1 MNDCVIAKYLRLS
14 QDDAISESMSIPH
27 QRLLLDEFIDEA
39 SIPNTTVLEFVDN
52 GFTGTNLNRPAAQEM
67 LDLVRIG
74 KVNCI
79 IVKDFSRF
87 SRDSMESGYYIEQV
101 FPLYGVRFISVAD
114 HYDSADYDGST
125 GGLDVA
131 FKFMMHEY
139 YSKDLSKKVKSAKH
153 ILMKNGEHI
162 VGGAIYGYRKND
174 SGKWE
179 HDPTAA
185 EVVREI
191 FDMALDGKTTTQIRD
206 KLFADQRLAP
216 REYEYFNKGK
226 DIMPKYNWTTRQ
238 IFRILTNEQYTGAYV
253 AGKRESSSIGSKKM
267 VLKDRSEWIIFPNSH
282 TPIVGQ
288 DEFDRVQEIIN
299 APKEALSHGRE
310 RSAHAKK
317 LYDRIVSGERKPN
330 SMLYGYRV
338 SPCGTTYVIE
348 ETAAQA
354 VRMIFDFALKGYTA
368 RDIGEEL
375 CKAKHIPPGE
385 YFKLARGANIEPTY
399 RWPKLRVRE
408 ILKNE
413 QYTGSYVAGRTFQD
427 ESGRKY
433 HTPKSEW
440 IIIPDKHPAI
450 VSKEVFEQVQALA
463 SQGKRKMQPHDYLL
477 KGKIV
482 CGTCGHAMIYGNTTF
497 EPMYRCMS
505 THADPTAACHKL
517 KLYTAEVEDAVM
529 TVIKVQAGVILE
541 SGELSELRNDEGNN
555 QLAEYEKQ
563 ITAIGEQRQS
573 IYEQFITGEIDRET
587 YRSVKADF
595 TAQIERLKST
605 VAAIKQSETD
615 SRTQKNTADQ
625 AKAVLGDALTPREI
639 VDTLID
645 KVHVF
650 PNNHI
655 EISWK
660 VSGFAVGM

>member
-1 MNDCVIAKYLRLS
+1 MNEYVIAKYLRLS
-14 QDDAISESMSIPH
+14 QDDAVSESMSIPH
-27 QRLLLDEFIDEA
+27 QRLMLNEFVDELP
-39 SIPNTTVLEFVDN
+39 IPNATILEFVDN
-52 GFTGTNLNRPAAQEM
+52 GFTGTNLNRPAAQGM
-67 LDLVRIG
+67 LDLVRCG

-114 HYDSADYDGST
+114 HYDSNDYDGGT

-131 FKFMMHEY
+131 FKFIMHEY
-139 YSKDLSKKVKSAKH
+139 YSKDLSMKVKSAKH

-179 HDPTAA
+179 YDPTAA

-191 FDMALDGKTTTQIRD
+191 FDMALDGKTTAEIRD

-226 DIMPKYNWTTRQ
+226 DITPKYNWATRQ
-238 IFRILTNEQYTGAYV
+238 IFRILTNEQYTGAYI
-253 AGKRESSSIGSKKM
+253 AGKRETSRVGSKKM
-267 VLKDRSEWIIFPNSH
+267 IEKDRAEWIVLPNKH
-282 TPIVGQ
+282 PPIVSKE
-288 DEFDRVQEIIN
+288 EFDKVGEILK

-317 LYDRIVSGERKPN
+317 LYNGIESGDRKPN
-330 SMLYGYRV
+330 ATLYGYRV
-338 SPCGTTYVIE
+338 SPCGTAYEIDE
-348 ETAAQA
+348 PAAQA
-354 VRMIFDFALKGYTA
+354 VRMVFDLALQGYTA

-375 CKAKHIPPGE
+375 FKAKHIPPGE
-385 YFKLARGANIEPTY
+385 YFKLAKGANIEPKY
-399 RWPKLRVRE
+399 RWPNLRVRE

-413 QYTGSYVAGRTFQD
+413 QYTGAYVAGRTFQD
-427 ESGRKY
+427 DSGRKY

-440 IIIPDKHPAI
+440 IIILDKRPAI
-450 VSKEVFEQVQALA
+450 VSKEVYEQVQALA
-463 SQGKRKMQPHDYLL
+463 SQGKRRMQPHNYLL

-482 CGTCGHAMIYGNTTF
+482 CGTCGHAMIYGITTY

-517 KLYTAEVEDAVM
+517 KLCAAEVADAVM
-529 TVIKVQAGVILE
+529 TVLKVQAGLVLE
-541 SGELSELRNDEGNN
+541 SDDLSGLRKSVDSG
-555 QLAEYEKQ
+555 QFAEYEKQ
-563 ITAIGEQRQS
+563 IKALAEQRQTV
-573 IYEQFITGEIDRET
+573 YEQFITGEIDRET
-587 YRSVKADF
+587 YRSIKSDL
-595 TAQIERLKST
+595 TAQLDKLKNM
-605 VAAIKQSETD
+605 VAAIRQSEID
-615 SRTQKNTADQ
+615 SQSMKNTADQ

-639 VDTLID
+639 VDALIE

-650 PNNHI
+650 PNDHI

-660 VSGFAVGM
+660 VFGFAVV

>member
-14 QDDAISESMSIPH
+14 LDDAVSESMSIPH

-67 LDLVRIG
+67 LDLVRCG

-114 HYDSADYDGST
+114 HYDSADYDGGT

-139 YSKDLSKKVKSAKH
+139 YSKDLSKKVKSALQ

-162 VGGAIYGYRKND
+162 VGGAIYGYHKND
-174 SGKWE
+174 NGRWE

-191 FDMALDGKTTTQIRD
+191 FDMALDGKTTAQIRD

-216 REYEYFNKGK
+216 REYEYSNKGK
-226 DIMPKYNWTTRQ
+226 DIMPKYNWTSRQ

-253 AGKRESSSIGSKKM
+253 AGKRESARIGSKKM
-267 VLKDRSEWIIFPNSH
+267 VEKDKSEWIVFPDSH
-282 TPIVGQ
+282 PSIVSQ
-288 DEFDRVQEIIN
+288 EEFDRVQEILK

-317 LYDRIVSGERKPN
+317 LYDRIENGERKP
-330 SMLYGYRV
+330 SAVPFGYRV
-338 SPCGTTYVIE
+338 SESGGLFEID

-354 VRMIFDFALKGYTA
+354 VRMIYDLALQGYTS

-375 CKAKHIPPGE
+375 YKSKHIPPGE
-385 YFKLARGANIEPTY
+385 YFKLIKGLSIEPTY

-413 QYTGSYVAGRTFQD
+413 QYTGAYVAGKSYQD

-440 IIIPDKHPAI
+440 IVIPDKHPAI

-463 SQGKRKMQPHDYLL
+463 SQGKRKMQPYDYLL

-482 CGTCGHAMIYGNTTF
+482 CGTCGHAMIFSNTTL

-505 THADPTAACHKL
+505 THADPTSACHKL
-517 KLYTAEVEDAVM
+517 KLYTAEVEEAVM

-541 SGELSELRNDEGNN
+541 SGDLSDLRNAGGRN
-555 QLAEYEKQ
+555 QLVEYEKQ
-563 ITAIGEQRQS
+563 ITIFGEQRQS
-573 IYEQFITGEIDRET
+573 VYEQFITGEIDRES

-595 TAQIERLKST
+595 TAQIERLKSM
-605 VAAIKQSETD
+605 VAAIKQSEAD
-615 SRTQKNTADQ
+615 NRTQKEMTDQ
-625 AKAVLGDALTPREI
+625 ARAVISDALTPREI
-639 VDTLID
+639 VDALIE

-660 VSGFAVGM
+660 ATGFSAC